1 MFFHTDTAD
10 ASWVVVKSDD
20 KKRARLDCMRHFL
33 HTLPYPGK
41 TPQVAYPADPLIVG
55 TAASVLANG
64 Q

>member
-1 MFFHTDTAD
+1 MHTDTAGVP
-10 ASWVVVKSDD
+10 WMVVNSDD
-20 KKRARLDCMRHFL
+20 KKRARLDCMHHFL

-41 TPQVAYPADPLIVG
+41 TSQLARPADPLIVG